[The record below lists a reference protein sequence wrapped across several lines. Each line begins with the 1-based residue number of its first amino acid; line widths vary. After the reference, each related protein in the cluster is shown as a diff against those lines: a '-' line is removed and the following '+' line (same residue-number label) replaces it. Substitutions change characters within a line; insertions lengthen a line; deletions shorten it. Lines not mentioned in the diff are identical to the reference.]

1 MPTIIYKE
9 KPSARCSCVICKKE
23 YSIKGINSHYITA
36 HTEAGNNKV
45 KNAAELAGK
54 RINNIQP
61 SPCPHC
67 KKDFK
72 GLLYHI
78 KYCKDNPNRDIHPSF
93 GKPGTNVY
101 LKAKELGLPKP
112 EISEQTRLKISANSK
127 NQIWTD
133 ERRKNHSETMKIV
146 VKENPNSYNKNNVSG
161 RVKLIEYNGTSLKG
175 TWELKTAIWLD
186 SLNVSWNH
194 EVNPQKYYW
203 NDDWHL
209 YFPDF
214 YLEKYN
220 AHIEV
225 KGYKTKRDDAKWA
238 QFNGTLAII
247 DKNNIQILDSY
258 KSIEHFIES
267 CKL

>member
-1 MPTIIYKE
+1 MTHSCSIRVSCTNCHKE
-9 KPSARCSCVICKKE
+9 TSLLNINNHYNACIKKPVDLKCRFCGKE
-23 YSIKGINSHYITA
+23 YLRYKLFLTHEKTCT
-36 HTEAGNNKV
+36 H
-45 KNAAELAGK
+45 
-54 RINNIQP
+54 
-61 SPCPHC
+61 
-67 KKDFK
+67 
-72 GLLYHI
+72 
-78 KYCKDNPNRDIHPSF
+78 NPNKIEKTERKNIS
-93 GKPGTNVY
+93 NQY
-101 LKAKELGLPKP
+101 IKAKKLGLPSP
-112 EISEQTRLKISANSK
+112 EISEETRLKFSASSK

-133 ERRKNHSETMKIV
+133 ERRKNHSETMKIA

-175 TWELKTAIWLD
+175 SWELKTAIWLD

-247 DKNNIQILDSY
+247 DRNNIQILDSY